1 MKQVTIQFT
10 YDDERL
16 EALRIY
22 LADNGSTIEDELTSA
37 LDAVYKKTVP
47 SQVRTFLDKRSQ
59 SEPTKPKS
67 MHRRLQN
74 GSSRSEL
81 RIPLPAIGS
90 LTLQKSMRDTV

>member
-67 MHRRLQN
+67 KPERAGVN
-74 GSSRSEL
+74 ASKGTDNKVSEPESKAVSGAL
-81 RIPLPAIGS
+81 
-90 LTLQKSMRDTV
+90 

>member
-47 SQVRTFLDKRSQ
+47 QHQECLS
-59 SEPTKPKS
+59 
-67 MHRRLQN
+67 
-74 GSSRSEL
+74 
-81 RIPLPAIGS
+81 LP
-90 LTLQKSMRDTV
+90 

>member
-67 MHRRLQN
+67 KTDRAGVN
-74 GSSRSEL
+74 ASKGTDDKVSETESKAVSGAL
-81 RIPLPAIGS
+81 
-90 LTLQKSMRDTV
+90 